1 MNAERNITVFN
12 DFKLRVGFW
21 NINGQYELMKSA
33 IAKNWLLSNIDICFI
48 QETHLKPEQKFS
60 VPPLVTVNNPYSD
73 YCKKPRGGVSVL
85 IQNKITKFIKKIDK
99 SQNDIIKVTLVGGH
113 RISCN
118 YIPPADSRYYKD
130 DMFASLANEFEPAEK
145 DLVIFTGGDLNSRIG
160 NLVKKPI
167 PNSDYRCNPDDTINS
182 NGRFLADICHTFK
195 CFPLNNMN
203 YKHKHFDGTFTYY
216 KGDKKSQNDVVIAN
230 RFALDCIQA
239 FTIHELG
246 YNISDHFPVV
256 VECNFPRSSVDYMYE
271 ASSDI
276 LTCAGDLRLKRN
288 KKILQSNVNWENYK
302 KIATTEIELARD
314 LFSQLHVSPSQDQLD
329 CCVTRLSDSL
339 YNTATSCIINTP
351 TSKEENNELDLI
363 NTSLQLLFDKSTSA
377 YDRFIHG
384 SSSADDW
391 HAARL
396 LAVKENKKV
405 YFSREAKKWTTVMS
419 NSDTK
424 EIWNRI
430 NWKGDIDDSKSFT
443 KTMPPA
449 KDLADHFMTKG
460 DSHDS
465 INLSALPTDQHNELL
480 DRPITLA
487 EVEKSALL
495 IKEKSTSDGWCP
507 KMIRSIHSSLYPSL
521 LNGAESL

>member
-1 MNAERNITVFN
+1 MALQKEDLGKWEI
-12 DFKLRVGFW
+12 
-21 NINGQYELMKSA
+21 
-33 IAKNWLLSNIDICFI
+33 
-48 QETHLKPEQKFS
+48 EQK
-60 VPPLVTVNNPYSD
+60 
-73 YCKKPRGGVSVL
+73 
-85 IQNKITKFIKKIDK
+85 
-99 SQNDIIKVTLVGGH
+99 
-113 RISCN
+113 
-118 YIPPADSRYYKD
+118 
-130 DMFASLANEFEPAEK
+130 
-145 DLVIFTGGDLNSRIG
+145 
-160 NLVKKPI
+160 
-167 PNSDYRCNPDDTINS
+167 
-182 NGRFLADICHTFK
+182 
-195 CFPLNNMN
+195 
-203 YKHKHFDGTFTYY
+203 
-216 KGDKKSQNDVVIAN
+216 
-230 RFALDCIQA
+230 
-239 FTIHELG
+239 
-246 YNISDHFPVV
+246 
-256 VECNFPRSSVDYMYE
+256 
-271 ASSDI
+271 
-276 LTCAGDLRLKRN
+276 N

-363 NTSLQLLFDKSTSA
+363 NTSLQLLLDKSTSA

-507 KMIRSIHSSLYPSL
+507 KMIRSIHSSLYPVIVLSLILYYLLHSSL
-521 LNGAESL
+521 LNGAESLQLLCSKIKDLLRFPSSIVLLLLLNSFINGSILYSLEDLKHGSYQQMSKLLIRKVKVVLTTFFFSML